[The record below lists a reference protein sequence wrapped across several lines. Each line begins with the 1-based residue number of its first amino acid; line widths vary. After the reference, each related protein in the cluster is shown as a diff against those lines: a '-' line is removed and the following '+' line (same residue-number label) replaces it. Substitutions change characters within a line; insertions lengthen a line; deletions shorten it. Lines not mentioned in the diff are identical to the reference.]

1 MSLGQTHSMSLDDYL
16 REFGLANRPTLS
28 VTYDDVARDS
38 TFGAAAVLHGEAS
51 AYDVKSPFLRRTPTI
66 TWPDAYVKNAAVL
79 FIDLDAPSRPK
90 GPYVH
95 SLWADCTG
103 GALTSCATT
112 LKKYLPPGNKAP
124 LANRYSFLLFA
135 QPPSPG
141 LKSPP
146 GRSTEGFGKF
156 GKPFDLKK
164 FIEDN
169 ELRLVSS
176 NFMLVNGTGR
186 HRRGR
191 RLMSYNSLE

>member
-1 MSLGQTHSMSLDDYL
+1 M
-16 REFGLANRPTLS
+16 
-28 VTYDDVARDS
+28 
-38 TFGAAAVLHGEAS
+38 GAYPSGVLPSSHCP
-51 AYDVKSPFLRRTPTI
+51 PFR
-66 TWPDAYVKNAAVL
+66 
-79 FIDLDAPSRPK
+79 FICQSR
-90 GPYVH
+90 
-95 SLWADCTG
+95 
-103 GALTSCATT
+103 ALTSCATT

>member
-1 MSLGQTHSMSLDDYL
+1 MTHSMSLDDYL
-16 REFGLANRPTLS
+16 RDFGLANRPTLS

-103 GALTSCATT
+103 GALTSCGVGCA
-112 LKKYLPPGNKAP
+112 
-124 LANRYSFLLFA
+124 RYY
-135 QPPSPG
+135 
-141 LKSPP
+141 
-146 GRSTEGFGKF
+146 FG
-156 GKPFDLKK
+156 
-164 FIEDN
+164 EC
-169 ELRLVSS
+169 
-176 NFMLVNGTGR
+176 M
-186 HRRGR
+186 RRR
-191 RLMSYNSLE
+191 PYT